1 MSRVESDA
9 VDLAALTS
17 RVDRLIS
24 ERSGRRVLIG
34 IVGAPAS
41 GKTTLA
47 HALVAALV
55 EHEAPWA
62 PAFRV
67 ELAADPS
74 RPWIGSHVAHVP
86 MDGYHLADIELRR
99 LGRDQRK
106 GAPDT
111 FDARGYAALL
121 RRLRECQEDVWAP
134 AFDRDVEQPVSG
146 SIPVPRSSRV
156 VITEGNYLLL
166 DAPEW
171 RDVRELLDEVWFCEV
186 DTQLR
191 QQRLIARHIRFGKT
205 PQAAAAWTHGPD
217 QRNAELIECTRSRAD
232 LVLTCQ

>member
-1 MSRVESDA
+1 M
-9 VDLAALTS
+9 
-17 RVDRLIS
+17 
-24 ERSGRRVLIG
+24 LIG

-62 PAFRV
+62 PAFRD

-106 GAPDT
+106 ERQTPLTPAATLPSSD
-111 FDARGYAALL
+111 DCESARKMSGH
-121 RRLRECQEDVWAP
+121 RRSTATSNNRCPEASPCR
-134 AFDRDVEQPVSG
+134 DR
-146 SIPVPRSSRV
+146 
-156 VITEGNYLLL
+156 
-166 DAPEW
+166 AEW
-171 RDVRELLDEVWFCEV
+171 
-186 DTQLR
+186 
-191 QQRLIARHIRFGKT
+191 
-205 PQAAAAWTHGPD
+205 
-217 QRNAELIECTRSRAD
+217 
-232 LVLTCQ
+232 